1 MSITRLQQA
10 RQMYAM
16 GKRVG
21 RIAFGGGGSYSS
33 QGGYQGGG
41 DGKGGKAG
49 GAGTGVDGQGGT
61 GGGSSE
67 DNNPFNT
74 GPVQTVTPMD
84 VKEQYNLGVTAP
96 PVGTPLYNQPDFTKV
111 GPGSTMDD
119 NRIKA
124 LNLAGSTYKPFN
136 IPPFIPGSTL
146 INTAGNFLGNL
157 GYKKNTQFFADNV
170 AGKYGYGYGEDAYK
184 DYMKARQ
191 LGTVNA
197 YGRPLTEGE
206 LRLRDG
212 DSGGGI
218 MDVTVNETID
228 ETTDDTTNEDG
239 SLILRYLHDNPNEV
253 VNLQAMG
260 VKDTDE
266 MLQVMLE
273 RAKNLYT
280 T

>member
-1 MSITRLQQA
+1 MID
-10 RQMYAM
+10 
-16 GKRVG
+16 KRML
-21 RIAFGGGGSYSS
+21 YS
-33 QGGYQGGG
+33 QGQRVAKSLDGSRPGYRGDDAARSSEGTSAGRADPGAGASYG
-41 DGKGGKAG
+41 DGP
-49 GAGTGVDGQGGT
+49 
-61 GGGSSE
+61 SSSDRDTNTRE
-67 DNNPFNT
+67 DNSPHAT
-74 GPVQTVTPMD
+74 GNSPPLQRATNLD
-84 VKEQYNLGVTAP
+84 VREQYAVNNPTTLGAPIAPATVSPFLENNRYDNYIDAFNLK
-96 PVGTPLYNQPDFTKV
+96 N
-111 GPGSTMDD
+111 
-119 NRIKA
+119 
-124 LNLAGSTYKPFN
+124 STYQPVNTPFMAV
-136 IPPFIPGSTL
+136 
-146 INTAGNFLGNL
+146 NTVGNFLGNL

-170 AGKYGYGYGEDAYK
+170 AGKYGYGYGLDAYK

-191 LGTVNA
+191 LGNVNA

-218 MDVTVNETID
+218 MDVTVNETTD

-239 SLILRYLHDNPNEV
+239 SLILRYLHDNPKEV